1 MALGETVTLLGVS
14 VDAGGF
20 ETSCAHRSHGVTL
33 SCPKSSLQDRRV
45 FSQDFS
51 SSLNPWSVLV
61 EQGVDAS
68 SAGTSCM
75 WEVGESMGTN

>member
-1 MALGETVTLLGVS
+1 MALGETVTLLGVP
-14 VDAGGF
+14 VDPGGF

-33 SCPKSSLQDRRV
+33 SCPRSHLQDRGIY
-45 FSQDFS
+45 FQDFS
-51 SSLNPWSVLV
+51 SSLTPWSVLV

-68 SAGTSCM
+68 SAGPSCM